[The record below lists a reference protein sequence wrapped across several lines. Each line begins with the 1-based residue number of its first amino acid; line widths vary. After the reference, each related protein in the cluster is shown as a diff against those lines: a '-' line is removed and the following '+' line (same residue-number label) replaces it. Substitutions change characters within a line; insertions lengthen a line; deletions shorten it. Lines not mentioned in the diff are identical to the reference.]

1 MNLIKFIRTHLI
13 LNIIF
18 LSLLV
23 LGWFFIIKPNSQKNK
38 IAKENIAT
46 VERKNLKKTISASGK
61 VKAEKEV
68 TLKFQTSGYLTW
80 VGVKEGDPVKAWQ
93 AVAQLDT
100 RELERRLLKGLR
112 DYSKERWDFEEDKEV
127 TYKDKIITD
136 TAKRI
141 LEKNQFD
148 LDKAVA
154 DVEIADIALQFSTLI
169 SSIDGIVTALDTP
182 FAGVNITPATASI
195 VVSDPNSV
203 YFQADVDE
211 TDIGSIKNEQK
222 VLIALDAY
230 PDEEISGSIYFIGFS
245 STTTS
250 GGGNA
255 YSIKIKMPENINLK
269 FKLGMNGDAEIILAE
284 KKSVLVV
291 PTSVLRKEKGKYY
304 VTTLVNDTQVKKY
317 VQTGLET
324 DDEVEIKDG
333 LQEGDKILLD
343 TK

>member
-1 MNLIKFIRTHLI
+1 M
-13 LNIIF
+13 
-18 LSLLV
+18 
-23 LGWFFIIKPNSQKNK
+23 GWFFIIKPNTQKNK
-38 IAKENIAT
+38 IAKENIVT

-61 VKAEKEV
+61 VKAENEV
-68 TLKFQTSGYLTW
+68 ELKFQTSGYLTW
-80 VGVKEGDPVKAWQ
+80 VGVKEGDSVKAWQ

-136 TAKRI
+136 TVKRI

-154 DVEIADIALQFSTLI
+154 DVEIADLALQFSTLI
-169 SSIDGIVTALDTP
+169 TPIDGIVTSLDAP
-182 FAGVNITPATASI
+182 FSGVNITPAGASI
-195 VVSDPNSV
+195 VVSDPDSV

-211 TDIGSIKNEQK
+211 TDIGSIKNGQK
-222 VLIALDAY
+222 VLISLDAY
-230 PDEEISGSIYFIGFS
+230 PDEEISGSIYFIGFTA
-245 STTTS
+245 TTTS

-284 KKSVLVV
+284 KESVLVV
-291 PTSVLRKEKGKYY
+291 PTSVLKKEKGKYY
-304 VTTLVNDTQVKKY
+304 VTTLENDTQVKKY
-317 VQTGLET
+317 VQTDLET
-324 DDEVEIKDG
+324 DEEVEIKDG